1 MNPLNAVTTGKG
13 KMILRYPLDVL
24 SGGGGGVMTLALND
38 AACNEIVG

>member
-1 MNPLNAVTTGKG
+1 MNPLNAVATGKG

-24 SGGGGGVMTLALND
+24 MTLALND